1 MRTVRILFML
11 EFLIYVI
18 SDPSE
23 SIAQP
28 CTNKAVRLNT
38 CSVLSGMFR
47 TDYTMGL
54 YYTLEPKSF

>member
-1 MRTVRILFML
+1 ML